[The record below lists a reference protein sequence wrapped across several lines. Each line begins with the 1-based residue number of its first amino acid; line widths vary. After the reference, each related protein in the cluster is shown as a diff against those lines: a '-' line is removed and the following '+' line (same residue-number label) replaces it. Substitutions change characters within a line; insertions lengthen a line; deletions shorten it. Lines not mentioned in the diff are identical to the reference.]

1 MQSNTNTNNNTQ
13 YKEQYKEQYPQQYAQ
28 YYTPMINVPTTNRL
42 PSHGEL
48 VASVELLIAHVTQ
61 FSNRLD
67 RIESRINDW
76 VNLGLAERMMIA
88 ERGIDALKTCH
99 NDHDTKIASTNIE
112 LEYAFDSIKC
122 ANERMVENEKVIDRI
137 SDILEDH
144 QSKLRH
150 AKQRSRDL
158 AKKYAEIG
166 ILRRRISKVEEFNTE
181 FAECFE
187 TPSQLRGIIA
197 QTSDQTEDC
206 DRTLTYIIKYGCGGG
221 CGCSLTAFSRADD
234 IPDYSN
240 FCEDYKVCDQDD
252 RLEAW
257 KNVEEYF
264 ANYGD
269 EGGEGAAEVLN
280 CEAREQVT
288 EQKEKV
294 VSLSSSS
301 SFQCSLAM
309 ATCDGMYAES
319 GPVMEE
325 DAEEEDD
332 FEKL

>member
-1 MQSNTNTNNNTQ
+1 MSSST
-13 YKEQYKEQYPQQYAQ
+13 EQYPQQYAQ
-28 YYTPMINVPTTNRL
+28 YYTPIVNVPTTNRL

-88 ERGIDALKTCH
+88 EHGIDAIKTCH
-99 NDHDTKIASTNIE
+99 SENGIKIASTNIE
-112 LEYAFDSIKC
+112 LDYAFDSIKC
-122 ANERMVENEKVIDRI
+122 ANERMIENEKVIDRI
-137 SDILEDH
+137 SDILENH

-150 AKQRSRDL
+150 AKNRSRDL

-206 DRTLTYIIKYGCGGG
+206 DKTLTYIIKYGCGGG
-221 CGCSLTAFSRADD
+221 GCSLTAFSRADD
-234 IPDYSN
+234 IDEMYISKG
-240 FCEDYKVCDQDD
+240 EDE
-252 RLEAW
+252 LEAF
-257 KNVEEYF
+257 KNVEKYF
-264 ANYGD
+264 AKYENEDNEDNDNKEEKETECEDMELTGNIECIVNEEVVGD
-269 EGGEGAAEVLN
+269 GIN
-280 CEAREQVT
+280 
-288 EQKEKV
+288 
-294 VSLSSSS
+294 
-301 SFQCSLAM
+301 
-309 ATCDGMYAES
+309 
-319 GPVMEE
+319 E
-325 DAEEEDD
+325 DNEDNEDD
-332 FEKL
+332 DNEFEKL